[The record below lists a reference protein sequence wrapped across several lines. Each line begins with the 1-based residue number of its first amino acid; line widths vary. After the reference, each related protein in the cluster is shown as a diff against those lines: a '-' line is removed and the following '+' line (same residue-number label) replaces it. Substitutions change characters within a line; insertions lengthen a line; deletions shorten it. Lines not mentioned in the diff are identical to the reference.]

1 MGRHVDRGVARGSW
15 LTKWPLQRL
24 RTSRGGSVSQKAGAG
39 DGRGLCVLAPLN
51 VLPQGAVDFGLIS
64 PPARRSSLEPSQHVG
79 VQAQCYLFLD
89 RAIEEA
95 ALGVRPILGFGDVA
109 RIDLSIGKIFGR

>member
-39 DGRGLCVLAPLN
+39 DGRGLRVLAPLN

-64 PPARRSSLEPSQHVG
+64 PPARRRSRLPAAPRV
-79 VQAQCYLFLD
+79 A
-89 RAIEEA
+89 RAIS
-95 ALGVRPILGFGDVA
+95 ALGRILQGQPIATNDVA
-109 RIDLSIGKIFGR
+109 E